1 MNDFEVRAVRE
12 TDLEFLHRLNQS
24 EVPHVGSIDFDRIRR
39 FAREASYFR
48 VAAIRGEIV
57 GFVIALLPTD
67 SYDSPN
73 FLWFCERSQDFVYVD
88 RIAVA
93 TSARRRGVARALY
106 ADVEAFALERGAAV
120 TCEVNVLP
128 PNPASMEA
136 HGRLGFVEVGRLEHE
151 PGAKVVAMMRKEIR
165 SKADAGPEVID

>member
-1 MNDFEVRAVRE
+1 MTSSSVTTSR
-12 TDLEFLHRLNQS
+12 TS
-24 EVPHVGSIDFDRIRR
+24 P
-39 FAREASYFR
+39 
-48 VAAIRGEIV
+48 RG
-57 GFVIALLPTD
+57 
-67 SYDSPN
+67 
-73 FLWFCERSQDFVYVD
+73 
-88 RIAVA
+88 